1 MKDAYEVLHQK
12 EADFARV
19 RKEVESLNIVAH
31 LLVDDE
37 PKSSA
42 DQGES
47 NRKPSISATDALA
60 RESDSQG
67 TGAPGAGF
75 FNSLKRSR

>member
-19 RKEVESLNIVAH
+19 RREVESLNIVAH

-37 PKSSA
+37 PKNSS

-47 NRKPSISATDALA
+47 NKKPSISATDALP

-67 TGAPGAGF
+67 TGAHGVGF
-75 FNSLKRSR
+75 LNSLKRSR